1 MDYDFNPE
9 ERPRRRAASGL
20 FLVLA
25 VLVGWL
31 SLADGPARALSTT
44 TVSAAI
50 FTYDTPAIARLDA
63 QEFGAADASPAQLG
77 VAPEGS
83 ASPAVEGRSAST
95 TPPAVVNA
103 TNAAA
108 AQ

>member
-50 FTYDTPAIARLDA
+50 FT
-63 QEFGAADASPAQLG
+63 
-77 VAPEGS
+77 
-83 ASPAVEGRSAST
+83 
-95 TPPAVVNA
+95 
-103 TNAAA
+103 
-108 AQ
+108 